1 MDVTGALH
9 SMWNDSVILM
19 TDEGWVIRIAFTA
32 FVLLPVVAAV
42 LAVRVRGWRPL
53 AALGIWVWV
62 TGWRFLQYAIDSWT
76 NPGGAGTFALLLLAM
91 IVGWALVASVLHQQ
105 LRRSPTAAPSAQ
117 V

>member
-1 MDVTGALH
+1 
-9 SMWNDSVILM
+9 MWNDSVILM

-53 AALGIWVWV
+53 VALGIWMWV
-62 TGWRFLQYAIDSWT
+62 TAWWFLQYAVGSWT

-91 IVGWALVASVLHQQ
+91 IVGWALVVSVLYQ
-105 LRRSPTAAPSAQ
+105 LLRHSPTALPSAQ